1 MSIEYEAT
9 FLNIDKNEI
18 RQRLKRV
25 GAELIKP
32 EFLQKRFVFNLP
44 GKQGTASWLR
54 VRDEADKITMSL
66 KSIEGNKIEDQ
77 KEINLTIDSFDRG
90 VELLEAIGCQRKS
103 YQETKRE
110 LWKLDG
116 VEICLDEW
124 PFLEPFVEVEGQSE
138 EEVKAV
144 SQKLGFDYSKA
155 LFCAVGLIYSQKYNL
170 PVEVIDNETPKIV
183 FEMENPFLRIKK

>member
-1 MSIEYEAT
+1 MGIEYEAT
-9 FLNIDKNEI
+9 FLNTDKDEI
-18 RQRLKRV
+18 RQRLESA

-77 KEINLTIDSFDRG
+77 KEINLTIDNFERG
-90 VELLEAIGCQRKS
+90 IEFLQAIGCQRKS

-116 VEICLDEW
+116 VDVCLDEW
-124 PFLEPFVEVEGQSE
+124 PFLEPFVEIEGQSE

-144 SQKLGFDYSKA
+144 SRKLDFDYSKA

-183 FEMENPFLRIKK
+183 FDMKNPFLGFKK